1 MPGPASYALIG
12 RSYVAI
18 VDAQEHIM
26 PNSLRRP
33 TYDELVELSNGELM
47 KRLRKVR
54 DIVAQAWRERRAVPE
69 AEQIYQDYEAERIKR
84 LGIVKIRRRRS

>member
-1 MPGPASYALIG
+1 
-12 RSYVAI
+12 
-18 VDAQEHIM
+18 M

-47 KRLRKVR
+47 KRLRRVR

-69 AEQIYQDYEAERIKR
+69 AEQIYQDYETERIKR
-84 LGIVKIRRRRS
+84 LGIVKVRRRNR